1 MMMVLRGETFY
12 ILAAV
17 LIQLSPG
24 TQKHQIIVIATTT
37 MAAIS
42 TIPSTVLST

>member
-1 MMMVLRGETFY
+1 MMMVLREVKLF
-12 ILAAV
+12 LAAV
-17 LIQLSPG
+17 LIQPSPG

-37 MAAIS
+37 VAAIS